1 MMKPMTPPSFEVD
14 QVLFGYQRG
23 HRLLASSRPIPP
35 AVEDRLLPITDAG
48 FRDSIA
54 TLSGG
59 EPVEELGA
67 YFLYRSWPA
76 TEVKRPG
83 AVWTHGL
90 LISFADLGRI
100 EDLTSLLTLL
110 RDPGASEEGSFRNAT
125 SLPKSVRSKSL
136 ARSKQAER
144 ELLSAL
150 YGMPDDQVIWPGKDP
165 DHLLGSVMAIWSQ
178 QWPRLRRSFR
188 FKSIAESAPRFL
200 SSIDLILSA
209 DPDLSV
215 GSKDVDQHEWLDC
228 ALADLAS
235 TKGSL
240 RSFLWR
246 FGPEAEAGRGAYRA
260 LVRLYQATLGPESV
274 GSLRARRDILA
285 AEFPRSSE
293 MPTLKRALLGPAE
306 DPAAELVRLQVLLA
320 SGGDGFDSENM
331 EIGDR
336 AARLWKG
343 DRPAAFDL
351 FLAVSQKKVVG
362 ARGAY
367 AAASVPLLRAAD
379 VARLAAERPSLFERV
394 IGEREEF
401 LSTRAFWKA
410 LPEEGEQPA
419 LQALDRE
426 VTGSTEQ
433 RGVLGALAAEGRDK
447 IIAALHPDW
456 EEAAAAGFGLLARR
470 ERLGREILERWVPIF
485 SSTEDDVVEWIG
497 AVDGEPAALLGAL
510 ASFVD
515 PTRAARATPAKLWL
529 PLTRLNTAD
538 LVDVDP
544 LEVTTFLLALG
555 LLSNGGPA
563 RKLTGSSIAPVD
575 RALGEGGLSPRAR
588 HALERVLSPQ
598 RKDRN
603 RQEELRRAFVDK
615 VIAEEWKKNEV
626 LSAVAEN
633 PSLAERVASLLD
645 QRQKKK
651 GLVRKIWDAVTP

>member
-14 QVLFGYQRG
+14 QVLFGYRRG

-59 EPVEELGA
+59 EPVDELGA

-76 TEVKRPG
+76 TEVTRPG

-100 EDLTSLLTLL
+100 EDLASLLTLL
-110 RDPGASEEGSFRNAT
+110 RDPGASDEETFKNAT
-125 SLPKSVRSKSL
+125 SLPTSVRSKSL

-144 ELLSAL
+144 DLLSAL
-150 YGMPDDQVIWPGKDP
+150 YGMPDNQVIWPGKDP

-200 SSIDLILSA
+200 SNIDLILSA

-215 GSKDVDQHEWLDC
+215 GPKDGDQHEWLDC

-235 TKGSL
+235 TKGNL

-260 LVRLYQATLGPESV
+260 LVRLYQVTLGPESV
-274 GSLRARRDILA
+274 GSLRTSRDILA
-285 AEFPRSSE
+285 AEFPRSGE
-293 MPTLKRALLGPAE
+293 MPMLKRALLGPAE

-336 AARLWKG
+336 ATRLWTG

-351 FLAVSQKKVVG
+351 FLAVSQKVVG

-367 AAASVPLLRAAD
+367 AAASVPLLRAAE

-394 IGEREEF
+394 IGERKEF

-426 VTGSTEQ
+426 VAGSTEQ

-447 IIAALHPDW
+447 LIAALHPDW

-470 ERLGREILERWVPIF
+470 EHLGREILERWVPIF

-515 PTRAARATPAKLWL
+515 PTRAARATPAKLWV

-563 RKLTGSSIAPVD
+563 RKLTGSSIALVD

-598 RKDRN
+598 RKDRD